1 MNGVNDFTSVIDFEF
16 TVLRNIWVQLI
27 TQNIFLMVMFL
38 LSLVVIV
45 IKIKDNITK

>member
-16 TVLRNIWVQLI
+16 TVLHDIWVQLI